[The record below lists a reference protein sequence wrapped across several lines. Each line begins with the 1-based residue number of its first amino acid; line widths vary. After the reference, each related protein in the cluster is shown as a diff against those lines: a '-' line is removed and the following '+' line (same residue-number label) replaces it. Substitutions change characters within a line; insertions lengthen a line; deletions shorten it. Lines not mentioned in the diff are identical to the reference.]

1 MHCAI
6 TAGYKEIAIT
16 GVHLGSY
23 GRDLHDGSSLARL
36 VLTLAE
42 IDDDVVFESALWSRW
57 TAPMTSSRS
66 SRHRGLRRISL
77 PLQNG
82 SDEMLRMMRRPYTV
96 SFYARL
102 VDRITRLMPHAAVGS
117 DIIVGFPGEASRHF
131 AEMLAALEKMPLTYL
146 HVFPYRPAGHTCVA
160 IASKVDGM
168 EIRERARQVRE
179 IGERMTQ
186 RFRRSQWGRVTRA
199 LTVDDGKS
207 AVTVNYLKLR
217 LDVRTRGI
225 SGSMCALPRI
235 CGASL
240 SRW

>member
-1 MHCAI
+1 
-6 TAGYKEIAIT
+6 
-16 GVHLGSY
+16 
-23 GRDLHDGSSLARL
+23 
-36 VLTLAE
+36 
-42 IDDDVVFESALWSRW
+42 
-57 TAPMTSSRS
+57 
-66 SRHRGLRRISL
+66 
-77 PLQNG
+77 
-82 SDEMLRMMRRPYTV
+82 MLRMMRRPYTV

-146 HVFPYRPAGHTCVA
+146 HVFPYSTGRAQSHCVQ
-160 IASKVDGM
+160 SVDGM

-186 RFRRSQWGRVTRA
+186 RFRRSQWGRVTC
-199 LTVDDGKS
+199 TDGGRWQVGRDGELS
-207 AVTVNYLKLR
+207 EAASRCTY
-217 LDVRTRGI
+217 RGI

-240 SRW
+240 SR

>member
-1 MHCAI
+1 
-6 TAGYKEIAIT
+6 
-16 GVHLGSY
+16 
-23 GRDLHDGSSLARL
+23 
-36 VLTLAE
+36 
-42 IDDDVVFESALWSRW
+42 
-57 TAPMTSSRS
+57 
-66 SRHRGLRRISL
+66 
-77 PLQNG
+77 
-82 SDEMLRMMRRPYTV
+82 MMRRPYTV

-131 AEMLAALEKMPLTYL
+131 AEMLAALEKMPLTYF
-146 HVFPYRPAGHTCVA
+146 HVFPYSDRPGTHASQLRPVA
-160 IASKVDGM
+160 DGM

-217 LDVRTRGI
+217 LDVLTRGI

-240 SRW
+240 SLLAGGV